1 MNNEPILDEFF
12 TKLAAH
18 TTYPNVEVVAVDDGS
33 TDRSRDVLRRWKR
46 DGPWSEFT
54 LIEQENGGVSECLNR
69 AIAAAS
75 GDVLVR
81 LEGDATIETPGWLES
96 MLRLQGT
103 SDRVGVVVARIIFE
117 SGHVHSLGRNV
128 VHPDGLHDRGTRILE
143 RRGRRTLDTA
153 VDRPLE
159 RHAQNLDQ
167 VAEVDA
173 ALGCCTLF
181 RREVAR
187 RVGGI
192 DTRFSPVWI
201 EDDDFS
207 FAVRREGW
215 KVFYHPDVRVVHQPT
230 KRNAR
235 HGPREGKRPIQG
247 PVGLAAL
254 VPYRAKRL
262 VGPWLALRKE
272 PAWRVRLLNRHYQ
285 SWREKWGFDPLN
297 PNLDAIRKRWH
308 GSEILWAEDEEL
320 RAAGRDVAQ
329 TYRSREESSPGR
341 GDRDRVPV
349 DRDWKIQ

>member
-12 TKLAAH
+12 TKLASH

-33 TDRSRDVLRRWKR
+33 TDRSRDILRRWKR

-69 AIAAAS
+69 AIGAAS

-81 LEGDATIETPGWLES
+81 LEGDATIETPGWLER
-96 MLRLQGT
+96 MLRLQRT

-117 SGHVHSLGRNV
+117 SGHVHSFGRNV

-143 RRGRRTLDTA
+143 RRGRRTLDSA

-159 RHAQNLDQ
+159 RHVRDLAE
-167 VAEVDA
+167 VAEVDT

-181 RREVAR
+181 PREVAQ

-201 EDDDFS
+201 EDDDF
-207 FAVRREGW
+207 ALAARREGW
-215 KVFYHPDVRVVHQPT
+215 KVFCLPDVRVLHQPSR
-230 KRNAR
+230 RNAR
-235 HGPREGKRPIQG
+235 HGPGEKRPIQG

-254 VPYRAKRL
+254 VPHRAKRL

-272 PAWRVRLLNRHYQ
+272 PAWRVSMLTRHYR
-285 SWREKWGFDPLN
+285 SWRDKWGFDPLN
-297 PNLDAIRKRWH
+297 PDMDAIRKRWR
-308 GSEILWAEDEEL
+308 GSELWWAHDDEL
-320 RAAGRDVAQ
+320 RAAGRDIAQ
-329 TYRSREESSPGR
+329 AFRSSEESLSR
-341 GDRDRVPV
+341 RADRAEAAR
-349 DRDWKIQ
+349 R